1 MVNFDNINSL
11 SRKIKEIADS
21 APLSDASKNV
31 YALFQSMLTKMEL
44 VSREEFDIQTEVL
57 RKSQIKIAELE
68 QKISALEKQLKSV
81 ESTTT
86 KP

>member
-31 YALFQSMLTKMEL
+31 HALFQSMLTKMEL

-57 RKSQIKIAELE
+57 RKSQIKITELE